1 MTAPSGA
8 GTSGTRR
15 AGRTG
20 RAAGASLD
28 GEVPGGEV
36 PDGEVPV
43 NPWYKR
49 RAWLISAALVAVVAV
64 TVLTD
69 LPQHN
74 SRAGQITDDTS
85 VMSQVNT
92 DIGPCSYAL
101 GESLTIYH
109 DLNAQTLTPSQVHQV
124 PGLLEDDQN
133 ACSFTDDSIYQL
145 STIDI
150 PGSASGKYIGQVV
163 NTVTLWA
170 TSDALAAI
178 EEIQT
183 IDANPA
189 DTTARSRL
197 GHFEQVLT
205 HDRAQAESELGAAD
219 SLLQTH
225 LPALDLA
232 QVPASSSS

>member
-8 GTSGTRR
+8 GTSGARR

-20 RAAGASLD
+20 TGPATMAN
-28 GEVPGGEV
+28 GEV
-36 PDGEVPV
+36 PDGEVQDGEVAV

-49 RAWLISAALVAVVAV
+49 RAWLISAALVIVVAV

-74 SRAGQITDDTS
+74 SRSGQITDDTS
-85 VMSQVNT
+85 VMSQVNS

-109 DLNAQTLTPSQVHQV
+109 DVNARTLTPSQVDQV
-124 PGLLEDDQN
+124 PGLLQDDQN

-150 PGSASGKYIGQVV
+150 PGSASGKYMGQVV

-178 EEIQT
+178 EEIQA

-197 GHFEQVLT
+197 SHFEQVLT

-225 LPALDLA
+225 LPALNLT
-232 QVPASSSS
+232 QVRASG